1 MYRITQNFQTDSL
14 LHEVARRGNLS
25 QLGRLLQNKCA
36 CDVQRVVQEKDAR
49 GKTPLM
55 WASLSNSVDVIS
67 FLLSS
72 GANLYARDSNGQTA
86 FLHACRGN
94 TREVLEFLA
103 RKGARIHD
111 IDSDGQHGIHHAARG
126 NTHDVLEL
134 LTQKLQADV
143 YIQDWRNRFPIH
155 HAAASGNTENV
166 LFLIQN
172 HSCSNS
178 KTRVIQGGGFND
190 DLGGNYGGM
199 TPLHYAT
206 LNGHVNIVRLL
217 VQHGAN
223 IGAVTDCGRTVLML
237 ATENGHEEI
246 ASYFMDI
253 LVGSKK
259 RSLIES
265 LSHLCE

>member
-1 MYRITQNFQTDSL
+1 M
-14 LHEVARRGNLS
+14 
-25 QLGRLLQNKCA
+25 
-36 CDVQRVVQEKDAR
+36 
-49 GKTPLM
+49 
-55 WASLSNSVDVIS
+55 
-67 FLLSS
+67 SS
-72 GANLYARDSNGQTA
+72 GANLYERDSFGQTV

-111 IDSDGQHGIHHAARG
+111 IDSDGQRGIHHAARG
-126 NTHDVLEL
+126 NTRDVLEL

-143 YIQDWRNRFPIH
+143 YIQDWRNRFPVH

-172 HSCSNS
+172 HSCLNS
-178 KTRVIQGGGFND
+178 KTRVIRGGGFND

-206 LNGHVNIVRLL
+206 LNGHANIVRLL

-246 ASYFMDI
+246 ASYFKDV
-253 LVGSKK
+253 LLGSEK

-265 LSHLCE
+265 LSHLCELHSKLLQP